1 MTTHETRYL
10 TVADAAAR
18 LRVSR
23 PTVWRWIDSGRLP
36 AFRVGARSIRIREE
50 DIERVVEPVAPPQSS
65 AKRRLEDQPG
75 YWSHQQGDPNVD
87 VDELL
92 RRLDHHQ
99 EEILKRRGGKPF
111 ESSVETIRQARE
123 ER

>member
-10 TVADAAAR
+10 TVAEAAER

-23 PTVWRWIDSGRLP
+23 PTVWRWIDSGKLP

-50 DIERVVEPVAPPQSS
+50 DIDRVVEPLARESS
-65 AKRRLEDQPG
+65 AIRRLQNQPG
-75 YWSHQQGDPNVD
+75 FWSYQQGDPNVD

-92 RRLDHHQ
+92 ERLRRHR
-99 EEILKRRGGKPF
+99 EEILKAHGGEPF
-111 ESSVETIRQARE
+111 ESSVEIIRQARE

>member
-10 TVADAAAR
+10 TVAEAAER

-50 DIERVVEPVAPPQSS
+50 DIDRVVQPVAAPSP
-65 AKRRLEDQPG
+65 AMRRLEGQPG

-92 RRLDHHQ
+92 RRLRRTR
-99 EEILKRRGGKPF
+99 EAILRRRGGQPF
-111 ESSVETIRQARE
+111 ESSVEIIRQGRE